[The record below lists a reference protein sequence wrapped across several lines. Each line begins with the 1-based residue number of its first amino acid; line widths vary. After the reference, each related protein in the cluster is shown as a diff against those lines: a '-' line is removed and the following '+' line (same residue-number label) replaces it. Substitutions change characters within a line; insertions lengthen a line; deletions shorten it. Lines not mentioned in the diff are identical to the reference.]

1 MIYVAIGTSLIILSI
16 LLMRLIF
23 LKKGNPNFIYF
34 LWFFAFGRMII
45 PISIPVA
52 ARKENGGFFCGME
65 SLDNVLKII
74 YFGGVSILL
83 LYVIVNNLYFWFY
96 VRTLKEIGK
105 SELGI
110 RIYESKKYNCLF
122 GIISPKIM
130 ISSKFCEDDRLN
142 KYVILHEEEHFRI
155 KDNIWRLLRIA
166 GLIIQWYNP
175 LAWVAFFVS
184 EEDCEVACDYRVACR
199 LSKNEKADYTESI
212 LSALDNSRRTTAF
225 ASNLSIYARMIKKR
239 IKTIFAK
246 KSKKEFI
253 WIYQFIFVI
262 TVLSLLRF
270 NVNAEG
276 DGYVEETNVVSV
288 EPAVSEI
295 DTEDGQEEKGPVFRV
310 DSLENAFVNDNFNIS
325 SYYCKL
331 RETVANKYW
340 IDDNGVLWGTGNN
353 NYGQIGNGKIFG
365 IGELQEEPYKIAEDV
380 VSVDASVNGC
390 FMVYLTKDGE
400 LYGVGSNRLGLLGQ
414 PYEIAYSDNDYKK
427 VTEPVLLMQ
436 NVSYVSAGM
445 YSIVALKDDG
455 SVWFWGEYKSLYK
468 TYASW
473 GMDGSWSD
481 IEDAGNPNKILINS
495 PTMILENCIYAVTGN
510 WHGAAITKDG
520 ELYTWGLN
528 IFGDCGVKIDEDDY
542 IRKPTKVLEN
552 VNMVWVEKIDER
564 GVNNEYRIDS
574 HYKNVYNFNIFA
586 ILNDGTVLAAGEGIG
601 NEAKT
606 IQVTGDLEE
615 ASTHMYSDK
624 FIPIKLEEFPY
635 EKYRNILQDLEW
647 GTSFEEV
654 KEYLTS
660 NNVDY
665 SEGMFSL
672 IEDSEDEYI
681 TKELT
686 IEDGSYRLEFD
697 KNRNLCR
704 IYMLN
709 DGSRDG
715 SFLLGMSYEDVSD
728 ITGVELV
735 EEQDKSFDS
744 IMYRTSEPFNGIYY
758 GFVFNPETGK
768 LVMIIESLEQ
778 DVFAEIIDYVDF
790 FTHLK

>member
-1 MIYVAIGTSLIILSI
+1 MIYVAIGSSSIILSI

-74 YFGGVSILL
+74 YFGGVAILL
-83 LYVIVNNLYFWFY
+83 LYVIVNNIYFLFY
-96 VRTLKEIGK
+96 VRTLKEIGR
-105 SELGI
+105 SESGI
-110 RIYESKKYNCLF
+110 RIYESNKYNCLF
-122 GIISPKIM
+122 GIINPKIL
-130 ISSKFCEDDRLN
+130 IASKFCEDNRLN

-155 KDNIWRLLRIA
+155 KDNIWRLLRVA

-184 EEDCEVACDYRVACR
+184 EEDCEVACDYRVVCK

-212 LSALDNSRRTTAF
+212 LSALNNSRRTTAF
-225 ASNLSIYARMIKKR
+225 ASNLSVYARMIKKR

-262 TVLSLLRF
+262 TILSLIRF
-270 NVNAEG
+270 NVSAEG
-276 DGYVEETNVVSV
+276 DGFAEETNIVSAKPV
-288 EPAVSEI
+288 VSEI
-295 DTEDGQEEKGPVFRV
+295 DADANHEEDLPVFRV
-310 DSLENAFVNDNFNIS
+310 DSLENASVNEKFDIS
-325 SYYCKL
+325 SYYCKV
-331 RETVANKYW
+331 RETVLNKYW
-340 IDDNGVLWGTGNN
+340 IDDNGTLWGTGDNH
-353 NYGQIGNGKIFG
+353 YGQIGNGKIFG
-365 IGELQEEPYKIAEDV
+365 VGELQEEPYKIAEDV

-390 FMVYLTKDGE
+390 FMVYLTQEGK

-427 VTEPVLLMQ
+427 VTEPVLLMD

-455 SVWFWGEYKSLYK
+455 SVWFWGEYKSTYK

-473 GMDGSWSD
+473 GSGGSWRD
-481 IEDAGNPNKILINS
+481 IEDEGNPDKILINS
-495 PTMILENCIYAVTGN
+495 PIKVLENCIYAVSGN
-510 WHGAAITKDG
+510 LHGAAITKNG

-528 IFGDCGVKIDEDDY
+528 IFGDCGVTLGEDDY
-542 IRKPTKVLEN
+542 VRKPVKVLEN

-564 GVNNEYRIDS
+564 GVNNEYRIDG

-586 ILNDGTVLAAGEGIG
+586 LLKDGTVLAAGEGIG
-601 NEAKT
+601 NEVKT

-615 ASTHMYSDK
+615 ASSHKYSDK

-635 EKYRNILQDLEW
+635 EKYRNILQGLEW

-665 SEGMFSL
+665 YEGMFSL
-672 IEDSEDEYI
+672 IEGSEDEYI
-681 TKELT
+681 TKELI
-686 IEDGSYRLEFD
+686 IEDSSYRLEFD
-697 KNRNLCR
+697 KERNLCR
-704 IYMLN
+704 IYMQN

-715 SFLLGMSYEDVSD
+715 RFLLGMSYEEIAD
-728 ITGVELV
+728 IIGVELF
-735 EEQDKSFDS
+735 EEQDKSFDRK
-744 IMYRTSEPFNGIYY
+744 ICRTSEPLDGIYY

-768 LVMIIESLEQ
+768 LIIVIESSDS
-778 DVFAEIIDYVDF
+778 DVFSGEY
-790 FTHLK
+790 

>member
-1 MIYVAIGTSLIILSI
+1 MIYVAIGSSIIILLI

-105 SELGI
+105 SESGI
-110 RIYESKKYNCLF
+110 RIYGSKKYNCLF
-122 GIISPKIM
+122 GIISPKIL
-130 ISSKFCEDDRLN
+130 IASKFCKDNRLN

-155 KDNIWRLLRIA
+155 KDNIWRLLRVA

-184 EEDCEVACDYRVACR
+184 EEDCEVACDYRVACK

-212 LSALDNSRRTTAF
+212 LSALDNSRRATAF
-225 ASNLSIYARMIKKR
+225 ASNLSVYSRVIKKR

-276 DGYVEETNVVSV
+276 DDYSDEINSISNEPVVT
-288 EPAVSEI
+288 EI
-295 DTEDGQEEKGPVFRV
+295 NTEGNQEELPVFRV
-310 DSLENAFVNDNFNIS
+310 DSLENASVNENFNIS
-325 SYYCKL
+325 SYYCKV
-331 RETVANKYW
+331 RETAANKYW

-353 NYGQIGNGKIFG
+353 DFGQIGNGKIFG
-365 IGELQEEPYKIAEDV
+365 IGELQEEPFKIAEDV

-390 FMVYLTKDGE
+390 FMVYLTKEGE
-400 LYGVGSNRLGLLGQ
+400 LYGAGSNRLGLLGQ
-414 PYEIAYSDNDYKK
+414 AYEIAYSDNDYKK

-455 SVWFWGEYKSLYK
+455 SVWFWGEYKSTYK

-473 GMDGSWSD
+473 GTGGSWRD
-481 IEDAGNPNKILINS
+481 KEDEGNPDKILINS

-672 IEDSEDEYI
+672 IEGSEDEYI

-778 DVFAEIIDYVDF
+778 DVFAEIINYVDF

>member
-1 MIYVAIGTSLIILSI
+1 MIYVAIGSSLIILSI

-45 PISIPVA
+45 PLSIPIVA
-52 ARKENGGFFCGME
+52 RNKSDGFFLRIE
-65 SLDNVLKII
+65 NLDNVLKVI
-74 YFGGVSILL
+74 YFCGVAILL
-83 LYVIVNNLYFWFY
+83 LYVIVNNIYFLFY
-96 VRTLKEIGK
+96 VRTLKEIGR
-105 SELGI
+105 SESGI
-110 RIYESKKYNCLF
+110 RIYESNKYNCLF
-122 GIISPKIM
+122 GIINPKIL
-130 ISSKFCEDDRLN
+130 IASKFCEDNRLN
-142 KYVILHEEEHFRI
+142 KYVILHEEEHYRI
-155 KDNIWRLLRIA
+155 KDNIWRLLRVA

-184 EEDCEVACDYRVACR
+184 EEDCEVACDYRVACK

-212 LSALDNSRRTTAF
+212 LSALNNSRRTTAF
-225 ASNLSIYARMIKKR
+225 ASNLSVYARMIKKR
-239 IKTIFAK
+239 IKTVFAK

-262 TVLSLLRF
+262 TILSLIRF
-270 NVNAEG
+270 NVSAEG
-276 DGYVEETNVVSV
+276 DGFAEETNIVSAKPV
-288 EPAVSEI
+288 VSEI
-295 DTEDGQEEKGPVFRV
+295 DAETNHEEDLPVFRV

-481 IEDAGNPNKILINS
+481 IEDAGNPDKILINS

-542 IRKPTKVLEN
+542 IRKPVKVLEN

-564 GVNNEYRIDS
+564 GVNNEYRIDG

-586 ILNDGTVLAAGEGIG
+586 LLKDGTVLAAGEGIG

-615 ASTHMYSDK
+615 ASSHKYSDK

-672 IEDSEDEYI
+672 IEGSEDEYI

-704 IYMLN
+704 IYMQN

-715 SFLLGMSYEDVSD
+715 RFFLGMSYEEIAD
-728 ITGVELV
+728 IIGVELV
-735 EEQDKSFDS
+735 EEQDKSFDRK
-744 IMYRTSEPFNGIYY
+744 ICRTSEPLDGIYY

-768 LVMIIESLEQ
+768 LIIVIESSDS
-778 DVFAEIIDYVDF
+778 DVFSGEY
-790 FTHLK
+790 